1 MPSFHVVLDQ
11 VDAAFDDER
20 LVANAGLLLTATL
33 ADRRPSARLC
43 RAPRHGTVTGSRG
56 VGRWSRYAAL
66 SDVRVIVTV
75 LIEVRQTLQGSI
87 NGVGLELGQ
96 QRAAVAGAHPG
107 GLGQPGAGDRL
118 ASGD

>member
-1 MPSFHVVLDQ
+1 
-11 VDAAFDDER
+11 
-20 LVANAGLLLTATL
+20 
-33 ADRRPSARLC
+33 
-43 RAPRHGTVTGSRG
+43 
-56 VGRWSRYAAL
+56 
-66 SDVRVIVTV
+66 VTV